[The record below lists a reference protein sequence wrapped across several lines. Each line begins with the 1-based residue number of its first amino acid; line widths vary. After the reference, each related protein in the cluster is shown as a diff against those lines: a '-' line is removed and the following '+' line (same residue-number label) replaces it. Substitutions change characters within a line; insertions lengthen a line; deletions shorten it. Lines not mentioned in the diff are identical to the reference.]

1 MQKNSSNNSGYQ
13 SRYWQ
18 MAGAAAMAL
27 TLGAI
32 SYRIYRRKFG
42 VHPEVL
48 KEAKGSITGPATAE
62 IEESLEI
69 VQYADLVK
77 DETKIGWLKA
87 SLERQKGVIIRG
99 LPRAES
105 LT

>member
-48 KEAKGSITGPATAE
+48 KEAMDNITGPATAAI

-69 VQYADLVK
+69 VQYADLVN
-77 DETKIGWLKA
+77 DEKKIGWLKA
-87 SLERQKGVIIRG
+87 SLERQ
-99 LPRAES
+99 
-105 LT
+105 

>member
-1 MQKNSSNNSGYQ
+1 MQKNSSSIDSNNSGYQ

-18 MAGAAAMAL
+18 MAGAAAVAL

-42 VHPEVL
+42 VPPGVL
-48 KEAKGSITGPATAE
+48 KEAKANA
-62 IEESLEI
+62 EESLEI
-69 VQYADLVK
+69 VQYADLVN
-77 DETKIGWLKA
+77 DEKTIGWLKA